1 MSRLEVQVAHVRL
14 VTETGTASDALQV
27 TARNLQGRTM
37 KLVGCAV
44 VLPFGL
50 RIHSD
55 PPALAYPYELETGAQ
70 CADRFDCRVLARLA
84 REAACEGRV
93 EIDAMFLEAGG
104 FDEAR
109 FARRLPSTL
118 KTAAG
123 VEHRSAPF
131 VFDLDRWT

>member
-1 MSRLEVQVAHVRL
+1 VQVAHVRL
-14 VTETGTASDALQV
+14 TDARGVASDALQI
-27 TARNLQGRTM
+27 TARNLQDKAT
-37 KLVGCAV
+37 KLIGCAE